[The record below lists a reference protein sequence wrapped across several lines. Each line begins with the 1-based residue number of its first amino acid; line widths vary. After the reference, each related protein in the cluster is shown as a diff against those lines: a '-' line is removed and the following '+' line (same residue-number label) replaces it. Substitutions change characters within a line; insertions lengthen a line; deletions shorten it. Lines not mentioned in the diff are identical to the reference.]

1 MTPWDI
7 FISHASD
14 DKEAFVD
21 PLARRLRQLAV
32 RVWYD
37 KFVLIPGDRLSEK
50 IAEGLAKSR
59 YGLLVISPAFISK
72 KWTRYELSGLI
83 NRFVEDNTR
92 LIPLWLGITRAEV
105 VAFNPALA
113 DLLSIHA
120 NKDNIEACTL
130 EILRIVRPQLYENV
144 SLLGMQ
150 LPDEIKKVRPKD
162 LKEGPIRHHDLPAA
176 LLVRIQNIWF
186 SIRDVVSVPLEKTI
200 ENFQRDLRPESEVE
214 IWERIISAANAAM
227 ARLKTND
234 SATRQQLFKVLF
246 LLATGTSQ
254 SVTERLRSGDI
265 DTAIV
270 EAARYGLNKAVPVVT
285 VSDVDV

>member
-1 MTPWDI
+1 MTLWDV

-14 DKEAFVD
+14 DKEVFVD
-21 PLARRLRQLAV
+21 PLARRLRKLAV

-37 KFVLIPGDRLSEK
+37 KFVFMPGDRLSEK

-59 YGLLVISPAFISK
+59 YGLLVISSAFISK

-83 NRFVEDNTR
+83 NRFVEDNAR

-113 DLLSIHA
+113 DLLSIRA
-120 NKDNIEACTL
+120 TKDNIEACTL
-130 EILRIVRPQLYENV
+130 EVLRIVRPQLYENV
-144 SLLGMQ
+144 SLLGMK
-150 LPDEIKKVRPKD
+150 LPVEIKKVRRKD
-162 LKEGPIRHHDLPAA
+162 LKEGPIRHHDLPAT

-186 SIRDVVSVPLEKTI
+186 STHDVVSVSLEKTI
-200 ENFQRDLRPESEVE
+200 ENFQRDLHPEKEVE
-214 IWERIISAANAAM
+214 IWERIISAANVAIDA
-227 ARLKTND
+227 LKKND

-246 LLATGTSQ
+246 PLAEGDSQ
-254 SVTERLRSGDI
+254 WVVDRLRSGDL
-265 DTAIV
+265 DRSIV
-270 EAARYGLNKAVPVVT
+270 EAAVHGLTKAVPAVT

>member
-1 MTPWDI
+1 MTLWDV

-14 DKEAFVD
+14 DKEVFVD
-21 PLARRLRQLAV
+21 PLARRLRKLAV

-37 KFVLIPGDRLSEK
+37 KFVLMPGDRLSEK

-59 YGLLVISPAFISK
+59 YGLLVISSAFISK

-83 NRFVEDNTR
+83 NRFVEDNAR

-113 DLLSIHA
+113 DLLSIRA
-120 NKDNIEACTL
+120 TKDNIEACTL
-130 EILRIVRPQLYENV
+130 EVLRIVRPQLYENV
-144 SLLGMQ
+144 SLLGMK
-150 LPDEIKKVRPKD
+150 LPVEIKKVRRKD
-162 LKEGPIRHHDLPAA
+162 LKEGPIRHHDLPAT

-186 SIRDVVSVPLEKTI
+186 STHDVVSVSLEKTI
-200 ENFQRDLRPESEVE
+200 ENFQRDLHPEKEVE
-214 IWERIISAANAAM
+214 IWERIISAANVAIDA
-227 ARLKTND
+227 LKKND

-246 LLATGTSQ
+246 PLAEGDSQ
-254 SVTERLRSGDI
+254 WVVDRLRSGDL
-265 DTAIV
+265 DRSIV
-270 EAARYGLNKAVPVVT
+270 EAAVHGLTKAVPAVT

>member
-1 MTPWDI
+1 MTPWDV

-83 NRFVEDNTR
+83 NRFVEDNAR

-113 DLLSIHA
+113 DLLSIRA
-120 NKDNIEACTL
+120 NKDNVEACML
-130 EILRIVRPQLYENV
+130 EVLRIVRPQLYENV
-144 SLLGMQ
+144 SLLGGK
-150 LPDEIKKVRPKD
+150 LPVKIKKVRRKE

-186 SIRDVVSVPLEKTI
+186 STRDVVSVPLEKTI
-200 ENFQRDLRPESEVE
+200 ENFQRDLHLESEVE
-214 IWERIISAANAAM
+214 VWERIVSAANAAM
-227 ARLKTND
+227 ERLKTND

-246 LLATGTSQ
+246 PLAEGNSQ
-254 SVTERLRSGDI
+254 SVMDRLRSGDI

-270 EAARYGLNKAVPVVT
+270 EAAVHGLNKAVPAVT